1 MSQKIALVTGANRG
15 LGLEISRQLGKQG
28 ITILLGSRTLA
39 AAEVAAKGLQEEG
52 LDVIGV
58 QLDVTNEEHISAI
71 FNYIDKAYGHLDI
84 LINNAGVLLEK
95 SVDEKDAFRKTIEAN
110 TIAPFI
116 LTETLLPLLLK
127 SDAGRIVNQSSIIGS
142 LEVMSTNERVQGFA
156 VPGYAASKAALNM
169 LTVYW
174 ANQLKDTSVK
184 VNSVHPGLVK
194 TDMGGATADLSIVDG
209 ARSAVRLAT
218 IPDDGPNGG
227 FFHLDK
233 ILPW

>member
-1 MSQKIALVTGANRG
+1 MSKKIALVTGANRG

-28 ITILLGSRTLA
+28 ITILLASRTLA

-71 FNYIDKAYGHLDI
+71 FDYIDKTYGYLDI

-110 TIAPFI
+110 TIAPYI
-116 LTETLLPLLLK
+116 LTEILLPLLLK

-142 LEVMSTNERVQGFA
+142 LEVMSTNERVQEFA

-233 ILPW
+233 VLPW